1 MTCST
6 SSSSGDLE
14 LSSIPGLRLSAPPKP
29 NRENGKEVS
38 EEDPAAVQSALKAL
52 QDSSDASVLRVQGRC
67 FEVLLTLLQALLPRF
82 NYSTQGSPVSS
93 SVSQNVQGNVVDEL
107 KSWVAQSS

>member
-29 NRENGKEVS
+29 NCENGKEVS

-52 QDSSDASVLRVQGRC
+52 QDSSDASVLKNKEIQ
-67 FEVLLTLLQALLPRF
+67 EV
-82 NYSTQGSPVSS
+82 
-93 SVSQNVQGNVVDEL
+93 EL
-107 KSWVAQSS
+107 KKKELSNNVRRSGPRY